1 MNISDIHN
9 MVSSQNLGFFSP
21 RYIAWL
27 TLRSPLFWSILSS
40 IFIVARSCFD
50 RRLFFVTTPR
60 RDSATAA
67 AVSETRRRL
76 PTCYSRSATDWI
88 GVTIVDRDRF
98 GSCRPPP
105 PALYSASIGLVL
117 LYTGPARLSLLQLA
131 RRFSFGPEPRGHAAP
146 LELPCVGR
154 RVLEHRG
161 HVSAPELPGG
171 GNRSRGD
178 TRRPQ
183 SCPAPGG
190 GCCPRSCPEPVYCWL
205 FLVFSS

>member
-1 MNISDIHN
+1 

-27 TLRSPLFWSILSS
+27 TPRSPLFWSILSS

-50 RRLFFVTTPR
+50 RRLFFITTPR
-60 RDSATAA
+60 HDSAAAA

-76 PTCYSRSATDWI
+76 PTCYSRSAADWI

-131 RRFSFGPEPRGHAAP
+131 RRFSFGPEPWGHAEP
-146 LELPCVGR
+146 PELPCAGR
-154 RVLEHRG
+154 RVLKKSSGALFSELLSSTIFIRPGAAGTRG
-161 HVSAPELPGG
+161 
-171 GNRSRGD
+171 
-178 TRRPQ
+178 
-183 SCPAPGG
+183 APGAALRREAG
-190 GCCPRSCPEPVYCWL
+190 AGVQGTRAGPRAAGRWEPKPR
-205 FLVFSS
+205 